1 MNVLTDAGTDVCG
14 SIGSKSQQHTD
25 HSFCQYTQLVK
36 QSKSHSPGTLPLHTT
51 CHTRSEITQPTL
63 RVTTH
68 NSRKTYCSEG
78 HGMQNCTAF
87 NSQYFKW
94 GLIVGGGES
103 RRVKWSCCSIQGSLL
118 LTDHKLHSQS
128 AAIQHI
134 ATGIFSV
141 AVNWEMFCKLCVFVQ
156 GEGRRG
162 ERAVCYTVTLC
173 RGLCDMQ

>member
-1 MNVLTDAGTDVCG
+1 
-14 SIGSKSQQHTD
+14 
-25 HSFCQYTQLVK
+25 
-36 QSKSHSPGTLPLHTT
+36 
-51 CHTRSEITQPTL
+51 
-63 RVTTH
+63 
-68 NSRKTYCSEG
+68 
-78 HGMQNCTAF
+78 
-87 NSQYFKW
+87 
-94 GLIVGGGES
+94 
-103 RRVKWSCCSIQGSLL
+103 LL

-128 AAIQHI
+128 AAIQQI